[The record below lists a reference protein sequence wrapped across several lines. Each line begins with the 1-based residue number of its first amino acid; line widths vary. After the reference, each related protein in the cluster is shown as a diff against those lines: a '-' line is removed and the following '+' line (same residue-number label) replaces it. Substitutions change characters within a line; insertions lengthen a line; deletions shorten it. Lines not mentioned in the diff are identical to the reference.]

1 MKEHSADTQDR
12 LEKVD
17 KKLDE
22 IIEKIDSKCTTKDQ
36 KIKGSHQQDQ
46 TDKTCPKETINE
58 SLGKSIS

>member
-46 TDKTCPKETINE
+46 TDETCPKETINE